1 MFFSVALVLAALI
14 LLDIPFGRFLPVQS
28 HQSQVSRQVGEG
40 KDLLK
45 KVKPTD
51 YTHVSQGLAIINFTI
66 QLNLDENNIYF

>member
-1 MFFSVALVLAALI
+1 MLFSVALVLAALI
-14 LLDIPFGRFLPVQS
+14 LLDIPFGRFLPVQC
-28 HQSQVSRQVGEG
+28 HQSLVSRQVGEG

-51 YTHVSQGLAIINFTI
+51 YTHVSKRLVILNFTN